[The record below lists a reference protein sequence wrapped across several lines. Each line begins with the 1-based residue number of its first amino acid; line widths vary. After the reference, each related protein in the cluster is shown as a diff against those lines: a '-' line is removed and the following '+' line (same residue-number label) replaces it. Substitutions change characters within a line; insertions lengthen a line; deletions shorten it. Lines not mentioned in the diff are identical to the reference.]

1 MRPLSFSS
9 VLICAIV
16 AFSGTVTF
24 TAKFSRVSA
33 SISSAQRHPPMAS
46 STLAASTQQT
56 YTNTRTPAGRRN
68 FSCAGASSSGCSSS
82 TVRSAYSSGSCGS
95 KAGIAAFGSVR
106 AGASPSAATSAGPS
120 PAASNASAASGS
132 CTGSSAGLP
141 IIASTRAIS
150 SRAPRSS
157 SSSERSSNCSSECSF
172 FSGSAILSLR
182 LPRYPRMTIP
192 SATSAAVCSPR
203 SAASSFSPNANDAP
217 GACPVMS
224 FPSCCA
230 CTGVYSV
237 PGICV
242 SQPG

>member
-24 TAKFSRVSA
+24 TVKFSRVSA
-33 SISSAQRHPPMAS
+33 SISSAQRHTPTAS

-56 YTNTRTPAGRRN
+56 YAKTRTPAGSRCFSPPVVPRPTAPRRPLDRHTRR
-68 FSCAGASSSGCSSS
+68 AAAA
-82 TVRSAYSSGSCGS
+82 RSRL
-95 KAGIAAFGSVR
+95 AAFGSVR

-120 PAASNASAASGS
+120 PVASSASAASAS

-157 SSSERSSNCSSECSF
+157 SSNERSSNCSSECSF
-172 FSGSAILSLR
+172 FSGSAILFLR

-203 SAASSFSPNANDAP
+203 SAVSSFRPNANDAP

-224 FPSCCA
+224 LPSCCA

>member
-9 VLICAIV
+9 APTCAIV

-24 TAKFSRVSA
+24 TVKFSRVSA
-33 SISSAQRHPPMAS
+33 SISSAQRQPPMAS

-56 YTNTRTPAGRRN
+56 YAKTRTPAGRRN

-106 AGASPSAATSAGPS
+106 AGASPSAGPS